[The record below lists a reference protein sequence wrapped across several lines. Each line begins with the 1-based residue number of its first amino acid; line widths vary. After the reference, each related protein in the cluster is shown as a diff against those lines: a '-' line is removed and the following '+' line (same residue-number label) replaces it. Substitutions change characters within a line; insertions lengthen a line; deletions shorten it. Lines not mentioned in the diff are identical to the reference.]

1 MYSYLYSR
9 LRDGNGCTV
18 RTSFSSAKCKYI
30 KHEVLIEDVVFHT
43 LLWGRGVVAER
54 LTPPSSDQNVHGSSL
69 AVALFVYTG
78 NFASLCSLQPV
89 LQMIEKFLLFG
100 WFIGMAFSL
109 SRFRGFV
116 DQKSQL
122 VGKSIQMATGD
133 RLLG

>member
-1 MYSYLYSR
+1 MGVQFELRLPPPNVNTLNMKYYLRTPVFTPSYG
-9 LRDGNGCTV
+9 DG
-18 RTSFSSAKCKYI
+18 
-30 KHEVLIEDVVFHT
+30 
-43 LLWGRGVVAER
+43 GVVAER

-69 AVALFVYTG
+69 AVALFVYTE

-100 WFIGMAFSL
+100 WVIGMAFSL

-116 DQKSQL
+116 AQKSQL